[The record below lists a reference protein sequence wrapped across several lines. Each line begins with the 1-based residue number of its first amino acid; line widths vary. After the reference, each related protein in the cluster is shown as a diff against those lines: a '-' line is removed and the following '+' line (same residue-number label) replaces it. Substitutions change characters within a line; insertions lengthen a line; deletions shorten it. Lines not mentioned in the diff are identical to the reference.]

1 MVDGGAVSN
10 IFGELDYGLSVNARS
25 TSTAAATTFALWLTT
40 TAAGTQSIADAI
52 DLIPARTGTEPD
64 WDGIGL
70 SYPERQIPALQ
81 GLYSTAIESDETRDQ
96 FGKAIVLDS
105 LKSAVVS
112 VLEGGTTPE
121 DAISRLVRTVELV

>member
-1 MVDGGAVSN
+1 
-10 IFGELDYGLSVNARS
+10 
-25 TSTAAATTFALWLTT
+25 
-40 TAAGTQSIADAI
+40 
-52 DLIPARTGTEPD
+52 
-64 WDGIGL
+64 
-70 SYPERQIPALQ
+70 LQ